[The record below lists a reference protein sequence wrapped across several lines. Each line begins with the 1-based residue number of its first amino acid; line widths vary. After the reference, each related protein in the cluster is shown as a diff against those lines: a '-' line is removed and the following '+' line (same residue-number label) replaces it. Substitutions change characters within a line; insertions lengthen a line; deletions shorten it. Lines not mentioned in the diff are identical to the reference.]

1 MGRFHP
7 RTSQEGRGNIQ
18 AVALHQLMSHFDLG
32 WNKWVY
38 RLTFGFPTTGII
50 SQVGVFPHSDK
61 AKPPISPQVM
71 WKSSS
76 KRFQARAARPGFKNA
91 LPLWGEAMSQAQSG
105 WWSGPLPI
113 DNSGRVSRFSL
124 EGANF
129 AFRFGV
135 ERNKK
140 LTACDDLRQNMV
152 NLRTSVYT
160 PIALPTRFHI
170 SEMDKRIRGSKTDWG
185 FPKADHKDAYKQLLL
200 DQEYANLTLV
210 ALRHPTS
217 ENGSRSSLR

>member
-135 ERNKK
+135 EQNEK
-140 LTACDDLRQNMV
+140 LRARDGLKQNMA
-152 NLRTSVYT
+152 NLRTSVFA
-160 PIALPTRFHI
+160 PITLPTWDHI
-170 SEMDKRIRGSKTDWG
+170 SQMARHIYNSKVAWG
-185 FPKADHKDAYKQLLL
+185 FFKADRKDAYKQLLL
-200 DQEYANLTLV
+200 DQEYVNIT
-210 ALRHPTS
+210 
-217 ENGSRSSLR
+217 